1 MLKEYSEFC
10 YNQVGSYVLEV
21 IQYFEDIRPQLAK
34 AGIRISLPEYLSMM
48 FFTTAM
54 VALFTLVI
62 GGTFMVLTTGL
73 AGIMIALI
81 ATVVLSIVSL
91 LGFYLY
97 PSIMMSS
104 RASKIK
110 DTLPFAT
117 MYLSTLAGTGTPLP
131 KIFENLSEVDE
142 YGEISKEAN
151 NIARDINTFGMDVSE
166 ALERSANRSPSEDYK
181 ELMWGI
187 NHVMTTGGS
196 LREFLNQ
203 RSETLMNSYK
213 RRIEE
218 FSEQLS
224 LLVEMY
230 ITVVVVGS
238 IIFTSMSAV
247 MSTIS
252 QNLAPDQIVA
262 IQIGAIFFGLP
273 LISGMFIILVQG
285 MSPGGIR

>member
-1 MLKEYSEFC
+1 MLKEYAEFC
-10 YNQVGSYVLEV
+10 YNQVGSYVLDV
-21 IQYFEDIRPQLAK
+21 VQYFEDLRPQLSK
-34 AGIRISLPEYLSMM
+34 AGIDISLPEYLSMM
-48 FFTTAM
+48 FFTIGLVGLFTLTIGGTAM
-54 VALFTLVI
+54 VLI
-62 GGTFMVLTTGL
+62 SGI
-73 AGIMIALI
+73 AGIMMAFIASI
-81 ATVVLSIVSL
+81 VLSVVTA
-91 LGFYLY
+91 LGFYIY
-97 PSIMMSS
+97 PSIMISS

-117 MYLSTLAGTGTPLP
+117 MYLATLSGTGTPLP

-142 YGEISKEAN
+142 YGEVSKEAK
-151 NIARDINTFGMDVSE
+151 NISRDINTFGMDVSE

-187 NHVMTTGGS
+187 NHVITTGGS
-196 LREFLNQ
+196 LRDFLNQ
-203 RSETLMNSYK
+203 RAESLMNDYK

-252 QNLAPDQIVA
+252 QNMTPDQIVA

-273 LISGMFIILVQG
+273 LISAMFIILVQG
-285 MSPGGIR
+285 MAPGGIR

>member
-273 LISGMFIILVQG
+273 LISAMFIILVQG

>member
-1 MLKEYSEFC
+1 MLKEYAEFC
-10 YNQVGSYVLEV
+10 YNQVGSYVLDLV
-21 IQYFEDIRPQLAK
+21 QYFEDLRPQLAK
-34 AGIRISLPEYLSMM
+34 AGINISLPEYLSMM
-48 FFTTAM
+48 FFTIGM
-54 VALFTLVI
+54 VGLFTLTI
-62 GGTFMVLTTGL
+62 GGTVMVISSGL
-73 AGIMIALI
+73 AGIMMAFIASI
-81 ATVVLSIVSL
+81 VLSVVTA
-91 LGFYLY
+91 LGFYIY
-97 PSIMMSS
+97 PSIMISS

-117 MYLSTLAGTGTPLP
+117 MYLATLSGTGTPLP
-131 KIFENLSEVDE
+131 KIFDNLSEVDE
-142 YGEISKEAN
+142 YGEVSKEAE

-196 LREFLNQ
+196 LRDFLNQ
-203 RSETLMNSYK
+203 RAESLMNNYK

-252 QNLAPDQIVA
+252 QNMTPDQIVA
-262 IQIGAIFFGLP
+262 LQIGAIFFGLP
-273 LISGMFIILVQG
+273 LISGMFILLVQG
-285 MSPGGIR
+285 MAPGGIR

>member
-1 MLKEYSEFC
+1 MLKEYAEFC
-10 YNQVGSYVLEV
+10 YNQVGSYALDLV
-21 IQYFEDIRPQLAK
+21 QYFEDLRPQLSK
-34 AGIRISLPEYLSMM
+34 AGIEISLPEYLSMM
-48 FFTTAM
+48 FFTIGIVGLFTLTIGGTAM
-54 VALFTLVI
+54 VITSGI
-62 GGTFMVLTTGL
+62 
-73 AGIMIALI
+73 AGIMMAVI
-81 ATVVLSIVSL
+81 ATIVLSVL
-91 LGFYLY
+91 TALGFYIY
-97 PSIMMSS
+97 PSIMISS
-104 RASKIK
+104 RSSKIK

-117 MYLSTLAGTGTPLP
+117 MYLATLSGTGTPLP
-131 KIFENLSEVDE
+131 KIFQNLSEVDE
-142 YGEISKEAN
+142 YGEVSREAE

-187 NHVMTTGGS
+187 NHVITTGGS
-196 LREFLNQ
+196 LRDFLNQ
-203 RSETLMNSYK
+203 RAESLMNNYK

-252 QNLAPDQIVA
+252 QNMTPDQIVA
-262 IQIGAIFFGLP
+262 LQIGAIFFGLP
-273 LISGMFIILVQG
+273 LISGMFILLVQG
-285 MSPGGIR
+285 MAPGGIR

>member
-1 MLKEYSEFC
+1 MLEEYAEFC
-10 YNQVGSYVLEV
+10 YNQVGSYVLDLV
-21 IQYFEDIRPQLAK
+21 QYFEDLRPQLSK
-34 AGIRISLPEYLSMM
+34 AGIEISLPEYLSMM
-48 FFTTAM
+48 FFTIGIVGLFTLTVGGTAM
-54 VALFTLVI
+54 V
-62 GGTFMVLTTGL
+62 LTSGL
-73 AGIMIALI
+73 AGIMMAFIASI
-81 ATVVLSIVSL
+81 VLSVVTA
-91 LGFYLY
+91 LGFYIY
-97 PSIMMSS
+97 PSIMISS
-104 RASKIK
+104 RASRIK

-117 MYLSTLAGTGTPLP
+117 MYLATLSGTGTPLP
-131 KIFENLSEVDE
+131 KIFQNLSEVDE
-142 YGEISKEAN
+142 YGEVSREAE

-187 NHVMTTGGS
+187 NHVITTGGS
-196 LREFLNQ
+196 LRDFLNQ
-203 RSETLMNSYK
+203 RAESLMNNYK

-252 QNLAPDQIVA
+252 QNMTPDQIVA
-262 IQIGAIFFGLP
+262 LQIGAIFFGLP
-273 LISGMFIILVQG
+273 LISGMFILLVQG
-285 MSPGGIR
+285 MAPGGIR

>member
-252 QNLAPDQIVA
+252 QNLTPDQIVA

>member
-1 MLKEYSEFC
+1 MLKEYAEFC

-21 IQYFEDIRPQLAK
+21 VQYFEDLRPQLAK
-34 AGIRISLPEYLSMM
+34 AGIKISLPEYLSMM
-48 FFTTAM
+48 FFTTGIL
-54 VALFTLVI
+54 ALFTLVI
-62 GGTFMVLTTGL
+62 GGTFMILTTGI
-73 AGIMIALI
+73 AGIMIAFI
-81 ATVVLSIVSL
+81 ATIVLSVASA

-97 PSIMMSS
+97 PSIMISS

-131 KIFENLSEVDE
+131 KIFENLAEVDE
-142 YGEISKEAN
+142 YGEVSEEAE

-203 RSETLMNSYK
+203 RAQSLMNSYK

-252 QNLAPDQIVA
+252 QNLTPDQIVA
-262 IQIGAIFFGLP
+262 LQIGAIFFGLP

-285 MSPGGIR
+285 MAPGGIR

>member
-1 MLKEYSEFC
+1 MLKEYAEFC

-21 IQYFEDIRPQLAK
+21 VQYFEDLRPQLAK
-34 AGIRISLPEYLSMM
+34 AGIKISLPEYLSMM
-48 FFTTAM
+48 FFTTGIL
-54 VALFTLVI
+54 ALFTLVI
-62 GGTFMVLTTGL
+62 GGTFMVLTTGI
-73 AGIMIALI
+73 AGIMIAFI
-81 ATVVLSIVSL
+81 ATIVLSVASA

-104 RASKIK
+104 RASQIK

-131 KIFENLSEVDE
+131 KIFENLAEVDE
-142 YGEISKEAN
+142 YGEVSEEAE

-203 RSETLMNSYK
+203 RAQSLMNNYK

-252 QNLAPDQIVA
+252 QNLQPSQIVA
-262 IQIGAIFFGLP
+262 LQIGAIFFGLP
-273 LISGMFIILVQG
+273 LISAMFIILVQG
-285 MSPGGIR
+285 MAPGGIR

>member
-1 MLKEYSEFC
+1 MLKEYAEFC
-10 YNQVGSYVLEV
+10 YNQVGSYVLDLV
-21 IQYFEDIRPQLAK
+21 QYFEDLRPQLAK
-34 AGIRISLPEYLSMM
+34 AGINISLPEYLSMM
-48 FFTTAM
+48 FFTIGI
-54 VALFTLVI
+54 VGLFTLTV
-62 GGTFMVLTTGL
+62 GGTVMVLTSGL
-73 AGIMIALI
+73 AGIMMAFIA
-81 ATVVLSIVSL
+81 SIVISVVTA
-91 LGFYLY
+91 LGFYIY
-97 PSIMMSS
+97 PSIMISS
-104 RASKIK
+104 RASRIK

-117 MYLSTLAGTGTPLP
+117 MYLATLAGTGTPLP
-131 KIFENLSEVDE
+131 KIFDNLAEVDE
-142 YGEISKEAN
+142 YGEVSKEAE

-196 LREFLNQ
+196 LRDFLNQ
-203 RSETLMNSYK
+203 RAESLMNNYK

-252 QNLAPDQIVA
+252 QNMSPDQIVA
-262 IQIGAIFFGLP
+262 LQIGAIFFGLP
-273 LISGMFIILVQG
+273 LISGMFILLVQG
-285 MSPGGIR
+285 MAPGGIR

>member
-10 YNQVGSYVLEV
+10 YNQIGSYVLEV
-21 IQYFEDIRPQLAK
+21 VGYFEDIRPHLTK

-62 GGTFMVLTTGL
+62 GGTVMVLTTGL
-73 AGIMIALI
+73 AGITIALI
-81 ATVVLSIVSL
+81 ATVVLSIASL

-166 ALERSANRSPSEDYK
+166 ALERSANRMPSEDYK

-252 QNLAPDQIVA
+252 QNLTPDQIVA

>member
-1 MLKEYSEFC
+1 MLKEYAEFC

-21 IQYFEDIRPQLAK
+21 VQYFEDLRPQLAK
-34 AGIRISLPEYLSMM
+34 AGIKISLPEYLSMM
-48 FFTTAM
+48 FFTTGIL
-54 VALFTLVI
+54 ALFTLVI
-62 GGTFMVLTTGL
+62 GGTFMVLTTGI
-73 AGIMIALI
+73 AGIMIAFI
-81 ATVVLSIVSL
+81 ATIVLSVASA

-104 RASKIK
+104 RASQIK

-131 KIFENLSEVDE
+131 KIFQNLSEVDE
-142 YGEISKEAN
+142 YGEVSEEAE

-203 RSETLMNSYK
+203 RAQSLMNNYK

-252 QNLAPDQIVA
+252 QNLTPDQIVA

-273 LISGMFIILVQG
+273 LISAMFIILVQG
-285 MSPGGIR
+285 MAPGGIR

>member
-10 YNQVGSYVLEV
+10 YDQVGSYALEIV
-21 IQYFEDIRPQLAK
+21 EYFEDLRPQLSK
-34 AGIRISLPEYLSMM
+34 AGIEISLPEYLSMM
-48 FFTTAM
+48 LFSIGL
-54 VALFTLVI
+54 VALMTLSI
-62 GGTFMVLTTGL
+62 GGTLLVVS
-73 AGIMIALI
+73 AGFIGILIAVI
-81 ATVVLSIVSL
+81 ATVFTSIFTA
-91 LGFYLY
+91 LGFYIY
-97 PSIMMSS
+97 PSVLMSN
-104 RASKIK
+104 RASQIR

-131 KIFENLSEVDE
+131 QIFKNLGEVDE
-142 YGEISKEAN
+142 YGEVSKEAEK
-151 NIARDINTFGMDVSE
+151 IARDIETFGMDVSE

-187 NHVMTTGGS
+187 NHTITTGGS
-196 LREFLNQ
+196 LRDFLHQ
-203 RSETLMNSYK
+203 RSDSLMNEYK

-218 FSEQLS
+218 FSQSLS

-252 QNLAPDQIVA
+252 QNMEPGQIVG
-262 IQIGAIFFGLP
+262 IQLIAIFFGLP
-273 LISGMFIILVQG
+273 LISVMFIIIVKG
-285 MSPGGIR
+285 MAPGGIR

>member
-10 YNQVGSYVLEV
+10 YNQIGSYVLEV
-21 IQYFEDIRPQLAK
+21 VGYFEDIRPHLTK

-62 GGTFMVLTTGL
+62 GGTVMVLTTGL

-81 ATVVLSIVSL
+81 ATVVLSIASL

-166 ALERSANRSPSEDYK
+166 ALERSANRMPSEDYK

-252 QNLAPDQIVA
+252 QNLTPDQIVA

>member
-1 MLKEYSEFC
+1 MLKEYAEFC
-10 YNQVGSYVLEV
+10 YNQVGSYVLDV
-21 IQYFEDIRPQLAK
+21 VQYFEDLRPQLSK
-34 AGIRISLPEYLSMM
+34 AGIDISLPEYLSMM
-48 FFTTAM
+48 FFTIGLVGLFTLTIGGTAM
-54 VALFTLVI
+54 VLI
-62 GGTFMVLTTGL
+62 SGI
-73 AGIMIALI
+73 AGIMMAFIASI
-81 ATVVLSIVSL
+81 VLSVVTA
-91 LGFYLY
+91 LGFYIY
-97 PSIMMSS
+97 PSIMISS

-117 MYLSTLAGTGTPLP
+117 MYLATLSGTGTPLP

-142 YGEISKEAN
+142 YGEVSREARNIS
-151 NIARDINTFGMDVSE
+151 RDINTFGMDVSE

-187 NHVMTTGGS
+187 NHVITTGGS
-196 LREFLNQ
+196 LRDFLNQ
-203 RSETLMNSYK
+203 RAESLMNDYK

-252 QNLAPDQIVA
+252 QNMTPDQIVA

-273 LISGMFIILVQG
+273 LISAMFIILVQG
-285 MSPGGIR
+285 MAPGGIR

>member
-81 ATVVLSIVSL
+81 ATVVLSIASL

-142 YGEISKEAN
+142 YGEISKEAK

-252 QNLAPDQIVA
+252 QNMTPDQIVA

-273 LISGMFIILVQG
+273 LISAMFIILVQG

>member
-1 MLKEYSEFC
+1 MLKEYAEFC
-10 YNQVGSYVLEV
+10 YNQVGSYVLDV
-21 IQYFEDIRPQLAK
+21 VQYFEDLRPQLSK
-34 AGIRISLPEYLSMM
+34 AGIDISLPEYLSMM
-48 FFTTAM
+48 FFTIGLVGLFTLTIGGTAM
-54 VALFTLVI
+54 VLMSGI
-62 GGTFMVLTTGL
+62 
-73 AGIMIALI
+73 AGIMMAFIASI
-81 ATVVLSIVSL
+81 VLSVVTA
-91 LGFYLY
+91 LGFYIY
-97 PSIMMSS
+97 PSIMISS

-117 MYLSTLAGTGTPLP
+117 MYLATLSGTGTPLP

-142 YGEISKEAN
+142 YGEVSKEAK
-151 NIARDINTFGMDVSE
+151 NISRDINTFGMDVSE

-187 NHVMTTGGS
+187 NHVITTGGS
-196 LREFLNQ
+196 LRDFLNQ
-203 RSETLMNSYK
+203 RAESLMNDYK

-252 QNLAPDQIVA
+252 QNMTPDQIVA

-273 LISGMFIILVQG
+273 LISAMFIILVQG
-285 MSPGGIR
+285 MAPGGIR

>member
-1 MLKEYSEFC
+1 MLKEYAEFC

-21 IQYFEDIRPQLAK
+21 VEYFEDLRPQLAK
-34 AGIRISLPEYLSMM
+34 AGIKISLPEYLSMM
-48 FFTTAM
+48 FFTTA
-54 VALFTLVI
+54 VLALFTLVI
-62 GGTFMVLTTGL
+62 GGTFMVLTTGI
-73 AGIMIALI
+73 AGIMIAFI
-81 ATVVLSIVSL
+81 ATIVLSVASA

-104 RASKIK
+104 RASQIK

-131 KIFENLSEVDE
+131 KIFENLAEVDE
-142 YGEISKEAN
+142 YGEVSEEAQ

-203 RSETLMNSYK
+203 RAQSLMNNYK

-252 QNLAPDQIVA
+252 QNLTPDQIVA
-262 IQIGAIFFGLP
+262 LQIGAIFFGLP
-273 LISGMFIILVQG
+273 LISAMFIILVQG
-285 MSPGGIR
+285 MAPGGIR

>member
-1 MLKEYSEFC
+1 MLEEYAEFC
-10 YNQVGSYVLEV
+10 YNQVGGYVLEV
-21 IQYFEDIRPQLAK
+21 VDYFEDLRPQLSR
-34 AGIRISLPEYLSMM
+34 AGIEISLPEYLSMM
-48 FFTTAM
+48 FFSIGL
-54 VALFTLVI
+54 VSLFAITV
-62 GGTFMVLTTGL
+62 GGTLLVLAT
-73 AGIMIALI
+73 GIMGIFIALI
-81 ATVVLSIVSL
+81 VSVVSSL
-91 LGFYLY
+91 LTGLLFYIY
-97 PSIMMSS
+97 PSILMRS

-117 MYLSTLAGTGTPLP
+117 MYLATLSGTGTPLP

-142 YGEISKEAN
+142 YGEVSKEAGK
-151 NIARDINTFGMDVSE
+151 IARDINTFGMDVNE
-166 ALERSANRSPSEDYK
+166 ALERSANRSPSEDYQ

-196 LREFLNQ
+196 LREFLDE
-203 RSETLMNSYK
+203 RSERLMSDYK

-218 FSEQLS
+218 FSESLS

-252 QNLAPDQIVA
+252 QNLTPDQIVA

-273 LISGMFIILVQG
+273 LISAMFILLVQG
-285 MSPGGIR
+285 LSPGGIR

>member
-81 ATVVLSIVSL
+81 ATVVLSIASL

-252 QNLAPDQIVA
+252 QNLTPDQIVA

-273 LISGMFIILVQG
+273 LISAMFIILVQG

>member
-10 YNQVGSYVLEV
+10 YNQIGSYVIEV
-21 IQYFEDIRPQLAK
+21 VGYFEDIRPHLTK

-62 GGTFMVLTTGL
+62 GGTVMVLTTGL

-81 ATVVLSIVSL
+81 ATVVLSIASL

-166 ALERSANRSPSEDYK
+166 ALERSANRMPSEDYK

-252 QNLAPDQIVA
+252 QNLTPDQIVA